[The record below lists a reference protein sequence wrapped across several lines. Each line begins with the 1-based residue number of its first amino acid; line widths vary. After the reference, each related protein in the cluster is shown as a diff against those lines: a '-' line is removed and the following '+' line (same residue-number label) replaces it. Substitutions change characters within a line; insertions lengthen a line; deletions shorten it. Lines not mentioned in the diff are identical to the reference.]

1 VTGVR
6 AIATACALAAAVAL
20 GGCGSSKD
28 EGDPIPQSVV
38 SSLSQEL
45 TSVQNRVDFAQ
56 KNPNAR
62 AAAACDDLD
71 SKSFPAI
78 DSDLA
83 RIPDGV
89 SQDVR
94 SALNDSVNHLRE
106 LAHSACE
113 QVLQDATDTNTET
126 TETVPT
132 ETLPPETQTVPTETT
147 PTETTTK
154 PEKKPKP
161 PKPPKPNNGNG
172 NGGGAGGNGNGNG
185 DQSGG
190 AKPGGE

>member
-1 VTGVR
+1 VTGAR
-6 AIATACALAAAVAL
+6 SIAVGCAVAAAVAV
-20 GGCGSSKD
+20 GGCGSKKD
-28 EGDPIPQSVV
+28 EGDPIPQSVA
-38 SSLSQEL
+38 SELSQEL

-62 AAAACDDLD
+62 GAGACNDLD

-78 DSDLA
+78 DSELS
-83 RIPDGV
+83 RIPNGV

-94 SALNDSVNHLRE
+94 SALNDSVDHLRE

-113 QVLQDATDTNTET
+113 QVLQDATDTNTDT

-132 ETLPPETQTVPTETT
+132 ETIPTETQTVPTETT

-154 PEKKPKP
+154 PEKKPKQ
-161 PKPPKPNNGNG
+161 PKIPKTPNQNNGNG
-172 NGGGAGGNGNGNG
+172 NGNGGQGGGAN
-185 DQSGG
+185 
-190 AKPGGE
+190 APGGGD